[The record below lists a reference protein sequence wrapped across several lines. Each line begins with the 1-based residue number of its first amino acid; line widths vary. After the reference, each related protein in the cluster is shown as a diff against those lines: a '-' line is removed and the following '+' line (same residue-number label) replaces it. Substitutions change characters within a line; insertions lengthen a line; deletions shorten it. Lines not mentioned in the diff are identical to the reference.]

1 MNIAIVKDIVEFKLF
16 MKFYDLLP
24 EAEKNRLELC
34 STMEV
39 DEAEFPLSSV
49 KLPIP
54 ALSLKIL
61 YFLAIQRW
69 LFCNTGCSNSALQIF
84 IYNIFVLPWNLG
96 KKVKQNRFIFK
107 LLRRIYQF
115 RPLKYF
121 SNKKVFDTNILIKKV
136 REHADINSSQYD
148 TVYVFRHYSLD
159 VGLLVESLRKS
170 NPETRIVTFCRSDDT
185 PDTKGP
191 PTFVSSEII
200 FQNEFQES
208 RYRLLNGPSWE
219 YQASKI
225 LDLDLMQHQAQ
236 RGERVGKFNVL
247 YAASDAF
254 WNPFEEELVA
264 SLAGVFRNK
273 ASLTV
278 RPMMM
283 DVRNWEKFNV
293 KTDTS
298 SYSLPLGSCSIK
310 RFNEHL
316 SSYDLVLSSTSTIV
330 TEARILGVPSALVWF
345 EGMEWVFEREHLKKI
360 VDIGVPLVT
369 SVGDLKNYIKKP
381 LQGAKNETIV

>member
-1 MNIAIVKDIVEFKLF
+1 MDLVVIKDIVEFKLF
-16 MKFYDLLP
+16 MKFYDQLP

-34 STMEV
+34 TTLEV
-39 DEAEFPLSSV
+39 DESEFRLSSI

-54 ALSLKIL
+54 KLSLKIL
-61 YFLAIQRW
+61 YFLTIQRW
-69 LFCNTGCSNSALQIF
+69 LFCNRGCSNSALQIF

-96 KKVKQNRFIFK
+96 KKVKQNRFSFK
-107 LLRRIYQF
+107 LLRQIYQY

-121 SNKKVFDTNILIKKV
+121 SNRGSLDANCLINKV
-136 REHADINSSQYD
+136 RQYADINSSQYD

-159 VGLLVESLRKS
+159 VGLLIESLRK
-170 NPETRIVTFCRSDDT
+170 NNAEIRVVAFCRSDDT

-208 RYRLLNGPSWE
+208 RYRHLNGQMWE
-219 YQASKI
+219 YQISKI
-225 LDLDLMQHQAQ
+225 LDLDSIRQQAQ
-236 RGERVGKFNVL
+236 REKKPGNFNVL

-264 SLAGVFRNK
+264 SLAEVFRSK

-278 RPMMM
+278 RPMIM
-283 DVRNWEKFNV
+283 DIRNWGKFNV

-345 EGMEWVFEREHLKKI
+345 EGMDWVFEREHLKKI
-360 VDIGVPLVT
+360 VDNGIPLVM
-369 SVGDLKNYIKKP
+369 SVGDFKNYTKK
-381 LQGAKNETIV
+381 